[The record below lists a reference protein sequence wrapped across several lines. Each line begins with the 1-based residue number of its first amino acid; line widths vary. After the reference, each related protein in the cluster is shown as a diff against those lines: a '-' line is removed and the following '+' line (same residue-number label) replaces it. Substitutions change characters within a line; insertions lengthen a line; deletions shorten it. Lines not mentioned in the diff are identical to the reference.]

1 MAGNVLFDAAKK
13 KRKNLTPAQ
22 RKAKVK
28 SAVSDAIQNSDG
40 SMAKS
45 MQAGMAM
52 RSAYDKRKAAKKK
65 VKKV

>member
-45 MQAGMAM
+45 MQAALTQIFF
-52 RSAYDKRKAAKKK
+52 SL
-65 VKKV
+65 V